1 METLVHEIGELFLR
15 AVPVAII
22 VLILYFFLR
31 SLFFRP
37 ILNVMAEREARTHGA
52 QRAAEAARAAADEKM
67 RQYHEALRQ
76 AKAKIYAEQE
86 AERKKLLEERAAA
99 LKDARNKSSAD
110 VVSAKQRINTEL
122 DGAKK
127 DIEETA
133 AQLAVEIANRALQLV
148 PEPSSP
154 SRELR

>member
-52 QRAAEAARAAADEKM
+52 QKAAEAARAAADEKM

>member
-1 METLVHEIGELFLR
+1 METLVHELGELFLR
-15 AVPVAII
+15 SVPVAII
-22 VLILYFFLR
+22 VVILYFFLR

-37 ILNVMAEREARTHGA
+37 ILKVMAEREARTHGA
-52 QRAAEAARAAADEKM
+52 QKAAEVALSAAAEKM

-86 AERKKLLEERAAA
+86 AERKRLLEERAAT
-99 LKDARNKSSAD
+99 LKDARAKSSAD
-110 VVSAKQRINTEL
+110 VVGAKQRINTEL
-122 DGAKK
+122 DAAKK

-133 AQLAVEIANRALQLV
+133 SQLAVEIANRALQLA
-148 PEPSSP
+148 PEPSGP